1 MAGIPGFGSGLGQT
15 LDLGSILNDK
25 LQGVLHP
32 GQAGPDYEKQRKDL
46 VKELAANRKK
56 AIKEGEKFGKKY
68 FADKSLGRVD
78 EGRAN
83 EVRNLITERKGQLD
97 LAKNRSADIQRI
109 IDMRSANLSGFTPD
123 ELNAMRAQE
132 AAQMGRAQSTAL
144 RQLRGA
150 QASAGLRGGAAAA
163 QQAGILGQAQAAR
176 ANLERDL
183 FLQNIAQ
190 KRAALDSY
198 DQSVRGIEGEEFGQ
212 RESAIGGLEN
222 LTTASRAD
230 ELARQQYNQAQLGR
244 ERMGQASSAFGIAGL
259 SAQEQAAAL
268 QNILG
273 EKQAAAT
280 VEAANAA
287 GKGGKK

>member
-1 MAGIPGFGSGLGQT
+1 MAGIKGYGSGLGQT
-15 LDLGSILNDK
+15 LDLGGFLNDK
-25 LQGVLHP
+25 LQGLIHP
-32 GQAGPDYEKQRKDL
+32 AMAGPDYEKQRKDL
-46 VKELAANRKK
+46 VRELASNRRR

-78 EGRAN
+78 QGRSN
-83 EVRNLITERKGQLD
+83 EVRNLITQRKDQLD
-97 LAKNRSADIQRI
+97 LAKKRSADVQRV
-109 IDMRSANLSGFTPD
+109 IDMRSANLAGFTPD
-123 ELNAMRAQE
+123 EINAMRAQE
-132 AAQMGRAQSTAL
+132 ASQMGRAQSTAL
-144 RQLRGA
+144 RQLRGV
-150 QASAGLRGGAAAA
+150 QAASGMRGGAAAA

-190 KRAALDSY
+190 KRAALGDYES
-198 DQSVRGIEGEEFGQ
+198 SVRGIEGEEFGK
-212 RESAIGGLEN
+212 RDAAIGGLEN
-222 LTTASRAD
+222 ITTASRAD

-259 SAQEQAAAL
+259 SAQEQAAAM

-287 GKGGKK
+287 GQGGKK